1 MWGGLKQVSG
11 PNGGP
16 GGIMGEWP
24 LGGRII
30 GGSGPFSG
38 GNGPPIGWGA

>member
-1 MWGGLKQVSG
+1 MWGGLKVSG
-11 PNGGP
+11 PKGGP

-24 LGGRII
+24 LGGRIA

-38 GNGPPIGWGA
+38 GSGPPIGWRP